1 MGRETFRY
9 ASNFS
14 QDGAELHYKNKYI
27 FCFLLFHFITF
38 LVTLLKSGRVWNTWV
53 WHRFSVRPKISWKA
67 LTIST
72 YYPSLHMSGPRK
84 VANKS
89 LWRILTPWASLIPMN
104 LRIFPN
110 CLSRQATD
118 LAEFSSD
125 PWLMSVIHM
134 THDFCQWSIWYKE
147 CWKICKVDDLFAEI
161 RWLIWVQKRLNLVR
175 IFCIWI

>member
-67 LTIST
+67 LTLST

-89 LWRILTPWASLIPMN
+89 LWRILTPMGLFNPNEPQDFSKLSQQTSQRSC
-104 LRIFPN
+104 RIFFWPM
-110 CLSRQATD
+110 TYV
-118 LAEFSSD
+118 SD
-125 PWLMSVIHM
+125 PYDQGGSRYKNCGRAAYGNDDIIKSM
-134 THDFCQWSIWYKE
+134 TSQ
-147 CWKICKVDDLFAEI
+147 L
-161 RWLIWVQKRLNLVR
+161 LI
-175 IFCIWI
+175 